1 MKWQYFIS
9 ASETSSYGMEELS
22 NLDLKSR
29 FTMFERSASH
39 TEEVDVKEEH
49 KVKRSG
55 SILSKLAK

>member
-1 MKWQYFIS
+1 
-9 ASETSSYGMEELS
+9 MEELS

-39 TEEVDVKEEH
+39 TQDEVDVKEEH

-55 SILSKLAK
+55 SILSKLAKYD